1 MIWEA
6 YRDQRFSFQRDEE
19 RRKVSWPSV
28 ETTCIEEPDHD
39 EEEEGERDETSVLV
53 FFSRIHEQ
61 EQEHEEEH
69 EKEATEV
76 K

>member
-28 ETTCIEEPDHD
+28 ETTCIEEPDHEKED
-39 EEEEGERDETSVLV
+39 GERDETSVLV

-69 EKEATEV
+69 EKEATER